1 MPLTSVNSVVYI
13 NLMDCNKVKI
23 TAVLARNIKML
34 REAHNMTLD
43 QLGELIGVSRQAIWN
58 LENEKSW
65 ITIDKVEKLS
75 KAFKIEQDALFQ
87 NKTKSK

>member
-1 MPLTSVNSVVYI
+1 
-13 NLMDCNKVKI
+13 
-23 TAVLARNIKML
+23 
-34 REAHNMTLD
+34 MTLD
-43 QLGELIGVSRQAIWN
+43 QLGEHIGVSRQAIWN

-87 NKTKSK
+87 NKSKSK